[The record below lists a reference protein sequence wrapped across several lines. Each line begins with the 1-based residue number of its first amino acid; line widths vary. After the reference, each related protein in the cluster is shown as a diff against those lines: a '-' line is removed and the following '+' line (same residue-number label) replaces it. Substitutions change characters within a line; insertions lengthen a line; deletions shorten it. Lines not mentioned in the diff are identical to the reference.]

1 MPLKAETTTASLSS
15 LLLFVTMAIVF
26 EIFSELATEVP
37 PNFNTIIRSI
47 FYGNLRLLFFFFR
60 YERTGHRII

>member
-1 MPLKAETTTASLSS
+1 
-15 LLLFVTMAIVF
+15 MAIVF

-47 FYGNLRLLFFFFR
+47 FL
-60 YERTGHRII
+60 EM